1 MPTPTTAPRR
11 PWPPAET
18 ERLRAHYP
26 AAAAANNLRSL
37 LPLFPGRGVQA
48 LKTKAHALGLATPY
62 VPWSAAHHALAAAHY
77 PTKGGAYVAGLTG
90 RTVEAVRL
98 YCHKNGI
105 RFIQPERP
113 APRPA
118 VRHDPRPRAA
128 NTLKPLEI
136 KDATTKT
143 SAATPNLSA
152 GKAERK
158 RADKQA
164 AETRAALAIVTAAEV
179 RGLDWTHPARQAYNM
194 AAHLGGP
201 AASKAFHQAM
211 RELPAAP
218 AA

>member
-26 AAAAANNLRSL
+26 AAAAANNVQSL
-37 LPLFPGRGVQA
+37 LPLFPGRGVQT

-62 VPWSAAHHALAAAHY
+62 VPWSAAHHALALAHY
-77 PTKGGAYVAGLTG
+77 PTQGGAYVAELTG
-90 RTVEAVRL
+90 RAVEAVRL

-136 KDATTKT
+136 KGAATKG
-143 SAATPNLSA
+143 SARTPNLNLA
-152 GKAERK
+152 KAERIRSEKAVKKTNVTDDIK
-158 RADKQA
+158 RLPPGSEGRAVY
-164 AETRAALAIVTAAEV
+164 TRTAAL
-179 RGLDWTHPARQAYNM
+179 H
-194 AAHLGGP
+194 GGP
-201 AASKAFHQAM
+201 AATVAFRQWQAQQAPT
-211 RELPAAP
+211 PAA
-218 AA
+218 